1 MRDGIISFFFAVVVI
16 DSLGLAIGGGLA
28 SGVFGAV
35 PKPKPKVA
43 ADGLRC
49 FRAALAQQQDE
60 DVGLCGSFGRTARR
74 VCPARDRMTEDEL
87 NENNCIV

>member
-1 MRDGIISFFFAVVVI
+1 MRDGIISFLFAVVVI

-28 SGVFGAV
+28 SGVVFGAV

-49 FRAALAQQQDE
+49 FRAALAQQHSKQDV
-60 DVGLCGSFGRTARR
+60 DVGLCGSFGRRSRR
-74 VCPARDRMTEDEL
+74 VCPARD
-87 NENNCIV
+87 